1 MLATLV
7 IGLREGLEATLIVGI
22 IAAFLRRNRVP
33 LAPMWSGVGLAVL
46 LSIAVGFGLQAVEQ
60 ALPQAQQEGMEAV
73 IGIVAVVFV
82 TGMIVWMRT
91 HARTL
96 TADLEASATAA
107 LGRGT
112 AWALAGMAFLAV
124 LKEGF
129 ETSVFLLATF
139 QASSDTGLAALG
151 AVIGIAAAVVV
162 GFGIYTGGVRL
173 NLSRFFTGTGVFL
186 VFVAGGLVLTVLRR
200 AHEAGWIV
208 IGQQRTVDLSWL
220 APNGSVQG
228 ALVTGVLG
236 IPPDPRVIEVL
247 GWILYVVPVLALT
260 LWPRAWRPSPD
271 RVPRVRAVV
280 AGALAVAA
288 AALAIA
294 VPTGGV
300 DLPRTTAVSGDA
312 SSVSASVDGASG
324 VLRVAGTG
332 TGQEA
337 GPTRSGSGASRSLRS
352 DGTAETVGRITLPT
366 SAHRRVTRAG
376 VAADRW
382 RVVQDG
388 NSEQGSGADRP
399 SMLTLDDL
407 VTLFGRL
414 PVGVS
419 PSTNPGPFAARWAV
433 RDTVTLWTVRGG
445 VLDATRDEREVLTLS
460 GGGLPSAR
468 TTTLDRTVW
477 SVPDARVERS
487 AASVAAGDSRSA
499 DLLLWKAWLPIALGI
514 AAAAQALLALRD
526 RRRRRLPTTPTP
538 EPVPARGPPAA
549 NPARSTDHVLR

>member
-33 LAPMWSGVGLAVL
+33 LAPMWFGVGLAVV
-46 LSIAVGFGLQAVEQ
+46 LSVAVGFGLQVVEQ

-91 HARTL
+91 HARSL
-96 TADLEASATAA
+96 TKELEASATEA

-129 ETSVFLLATF
+129 ETAVFLLATF

-151 AVIGIAAAVVV
+151 AVIGIAGAVVV
-162 GFGIYTGGVRL
+162 GYGIYTGGVRL
-173 NLSRFFTGTGVFL
+173 NLSKFFTGTGVFL

-247 GWILYVVPVLALT
+247 GWVLYVVPVLAIS
-260 LWPRAWRPSPD
+260 LWPRAWRPAAD
-271 RVPRVRAVV
+271 RVPRLRLLV
-280 AGALAVAA
+280 AGTLAVAA
-288 AALAIA
+288 AVLAVA
-294 VPTGGV
+294 VPTGSA
-300 DLPRTTAVSGDA
+300 DLPRTTAVTGSA
-312 SSVSASVDGASG
+312 SSVSVDVDGSSG
-324 VLRVAGTG
+324 VLRVAGG
-332 TGQEA
+332 GQEA
-337 GPTRSGSGASRSLRS
+337 RL
-352 DGTAETVGRITLPT
+352 TLPT

-376 VAADRW
+376 VTADRW
-382 RVVQDG
+382 RRTTAATA
-388 NSEQGSGADRP
+388 ADRP
-399 SMLTLDDL
+399 STLTLDDL
-407 VTLFGRL
+407 VDLFGRI

-419 PSTNPGPFAARWAV
+419 PSTNPGPFAARWSV
-433 RDTVTLWTVRGG
+433 RDTVTVWTVRGG
-445 VLDATRDEREVLTLS
+445 VLDATRSERTVLTLS
-460 GGGLPSAR
+460 DGGLPAAR
-468 TTTLDRTVW
+468 TTTLDRDVWTVPG
-477 SVPDARVERS
+477 SHVDRS
-487 AASVAAGDSRSA
+487 AAAVAASDTRSA
-499 DLLLWKAWLPIALGI
+499 ELLLWKAWLPIALGL
-514 AAAAQALLALRD
+514 AAAAQALLAVRD
-526 RRRRRLPTTPTP
+526 RRRRAEPLTTTPETDP
-538 EPVPARGPPAA
+538 SRGPPADD
-549 NPARSTDHVLR
+549 PTRSPEYAVR